1 MSILTSSTAAELS
14 RTHGA
19 LDFVRDELEMVE
31 RYLEQQIDTPV
42 HQLSQLGDHL
52 LKAGGKRLR
61 PALVI
66 LGAHT
71 AKPEQYAAI
80 MHNGHGTRERLIKI
94 AACMEL
100 IHMATLIHDDV
111 IDETATRRGKP
122 TANALFGNLAT
133 VLSGDY
139 LLAKAMKHLAFD
151 GDLSIIRKVATI
163 TSEMSEGEVEA
174 VFLRSQIDL
183 SEEKYYEVIRKK
195 TAVFLSGC
203 CSIGGIIASAPD
215 ELTRTLEAFGLHIG
229 MAFQLIDDLL
239 DYNGEP
245 KLTGKETG
253 TDFRDGCA
261 TLPLLHLYAEADENL
276 RSQLRSEFGTPVSE
290 SRIRDYVQAMKK
302 AGSLLYTQK
311 AAMQHLQQAMQVLQT
326 LPASNARYAMQ
337 DIANFIVTRSS

>member
-1 MSILTSSTAAELS
+1 MSILTSPTAAERS
-14 RTHGA
+14 KTHGT

-42 HQLSQLGDHL
+42 RQLSKLGDHL

-66 LGAHT
+66 LGAYT
-71 AKPEQYAAI
+71 ADPQQYVAI
-80 MHNGHGTRERLIKI
+80 LQNGHGTRERLIKI
-94 AACMEL
+94 AASMEL

-139 LLAKAMKHLAFD
+139 LLAKAMRHLAFD
-151 GDLSIIRKVATI
+151 GDLAIIRKVATI

-174 VFLRSQIDL
+174 VFHRNQIDL
-183 SEEKYYEVIRKK
+183 SEEKYYEIIRKK

-203 CSIGGIIASAPD
+203 CGIGGLIANAPD
-215 ELTRTLEAFGLHIG
+215 ELTRILEMFGLHIG
-229 MAFQLIDDLL
+229 LAFQIVDDLL
-239 DYNGEP
+239 DYTGDP
-245 KLTGKETG
+245 KLTGKPIG

-261 TLPLLHLYAEADENL
+261 TLPLLHLYAQADENI
-276 RSQLRSEFGTPVSE
+276 RSQLRAEFGTPVGE
-290 SRIRDYVQAMKK
+290 PRIRGYVQIMRE
-302 AGSLLYTQK
+302 AGSLLCAQK
-311 AAMQHLQQAMQVLQT
+311 AAMQHLQQAIQALQA
-326 LPASNARYAMQ
+326 LPPSDARHAMQ